1 MMVGVTSS
9 DFPATYS
16 PVWGREQHWSSHSLL
31 KLLSIIMFALTKK
44 KKLEQQEIDPIVSPK
59 SSSS

>member
-1 MMVGVTSS
+1 MMVEVTSS
-9 DFPATYS
+9 DLATYS